1 MSNRLSSFSPLPGL
15 FFVAGGKVAEA
26 EKQRHGIRAATV
38 TGLIN
43 DSTGD
48 EVDLDA
54 PARR

>member
-1 MSNRLSSFSPLPGL
+1 M
-15 FFVAGGKVAEA
+15 AEA